1 MKVFHV
7 IMSVIST
14 LLVAST
20 LICGFW
26 IHSTGSSVPD
36 IASSVSFHM
45 GIGVASFVSV
55 LITTILS
62 LIRK

>member
-1 MKVFHV
+1 MKVFQIV
-7 IMSVIST
+7 MSVIST
-14 LLVAST
+14 LLVAFT

-26 IHSTGSSVPD
+26 IYGSGKVTD
-36 IASSVSFHM
+36 MASSVSFHM
-45 GIGVASFVSV
+45 GLGVAAFVSV